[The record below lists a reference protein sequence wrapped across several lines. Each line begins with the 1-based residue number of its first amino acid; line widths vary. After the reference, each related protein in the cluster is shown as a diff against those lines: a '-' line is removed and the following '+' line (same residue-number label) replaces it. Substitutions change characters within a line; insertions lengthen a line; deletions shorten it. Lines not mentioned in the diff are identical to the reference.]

1 MSVPP
6 AGEAP
11 QEPIQPLTPPS
22 SPSPTGDDSKYAFL
36 LKSPFAKMFRATG
49 AMPTIKEMR
58 AIMDGILNTVIQ
70 QMKLQEAEEKK
81 AQERLKKVIEGQD

>member
-1 MSVPP
+1 
-6 AGEAP
+6 
-11 QEPIQPLTPPS
+11 
-22 SPSPTGDDSKYAFL
+22 
-36 LKSPFAKMFRATG
+36 MFRATG